1 MSFVIG
7 RGRYA
12 RMVYPVAAAAAGA
25 LASIQPLSREKFVD
39 GGSTAAAP
47 TGSIAAAFKTISA
60 CMTAFAPTSLV
71 DAGQFKVALVT
82 QCDPPYG
89 ETVHPP
95 AYAITEIRGLSVG
108 QPLGGAIV
116 WNNVAGA
123 FTPQEAALVVTNI
136 SPTLGI
142 QVTDDAGAPPSE
154 LIVVSQT
161 IGVGNVNGI
170 DTHTTTRLGIV
181 AVIGTG
187 VTSGINCGTSGT
199 SAILEILNAPV
210 NGDISTPSLLAEQA
224 AINSGSITVRTQAQ
238 FVGCTFLGAPALSSV
253 LAGAVARFDGP
264 SWASFLGSGGTIGA
278 NIVVLITGGYNQG
291 IVPGGALAN
300 NADST
305 VSLDGGVG
313 GNVTPAGNEY
323 AVTGL
328 TAAHSCQIQN
338 SGAERAG
345 DTIAI
350 RKPDDAAFAYTIKN
364 NAGGTIGILP
374 AGSMGWLVARF
385 DGTDW
390 VQFQFGAGVTLA

>member
-39 GGSTAAAP
+39 GGSTAAVP

-60 CMTAFAPTSLV
+60 CMTSFAPTSLA

-82 QCDPPYG
+82 QCDPPYA
-89 ETVHPP
+89 ETVNPP
-95 AYAITEIRGLSVG
+95 AYAITEIRGESVG
-108 QPLGGAIV
+108 QPMLGAIV

-136 SPTLGI
+136 SPSQGI

-161 IGVGNVNGI
+161 IGIGAINGI

-187 VTSGINCGTSGT
+187 VLSGINCGTTAT
-199 SAILEILNAPV
+199 SATLEILDAPV
-210 NGDISTPSLLAEQA
+210 SGDISTPSLLAEQSA
-224 AINSGSITVRTQAQ
+224 LNSANITIRFQAQ
-238 FVGCTFLGAPALSSV
+238 FVGCTFLNAPVLSSV
-253 LAGAVARFDGP
+253 LAGAEARFDGP
-264 SWASFLGSGGTIGA
+264 SWASFLETGGTIGA
-278 NIVVLITGGYNQG
+278 NVVVLITGGYTQG
-291 IVPGGALAN
+291 IVPGGALAT

-328 TAAHSCQIQN
+328 SAPQSCQIQN
-338 SGAERAG
+338 SGAERVG

-364 NAGGTIGILP
+364 NAGATIGILP

-385 DGTDW
+385 DGSDW
-390 VQFQFGAGVTLA
+390 VQFQYGSGVTLA